1 METFRNIIQIIGLVV
16 SPTKLKL
23 FQERIR
29 LLGHNI
35 YQGKIT
41 PIYKAIQF
49 ANKFSDEIQD
59 KNQLQRFLRSLNYVS
74 EYYKDL
80 RKICCPLFQR
90 LQKNPPPWTDI
101 HTQIVR
107 QIKKHVKTLPCLGLP
122 SPDSFKIV
130 ETDASE
136 LGYGGILKQKI
147 LESSQEQI
155 VRFYSSVWNAAQQN
169 YSTIKKE
176 ILSIV
181 LCISKF
187 QDDLLNQKFLVRVD
201 CKSAK
206 DVLFK
211 DVENIASKQIFAR

>member
-1 METFRNIIQIIGLVV
+1 MKIGL
-16 SPTKLKL
+16 
-23 FQERIR
+23 Q
-29 LLGHNI
+29 
-35 YQGKIT
+35 
-41 PIYKAIQF
+41 
-49 ANKFSDEIQD
+49 NK
-59 KNQLQRFLRSLNYVS
+59 
-74 EYYKDL
+74 
-80 RKICCPLFQR
+80 PL
-90 LQKNPPPWTDI
+90 PWTDI

-122 SPDSFKIV
+122 SLDSFKIV

-136 LGYGGILKQKI
+136 LGYEGILKQKI
-147 LESSQEQI
+147 LESNQEQI
-155 VRFYSSVWNAAQQN
+155 VRFHSGVWNIAQQN

-187 QDDLLNQKFLVRVD
+187 QDDLLNKKFLIQVN

-211 DVENIASKQIFAR
+211 DVENLASKQIFARWQTILSAFDFDIDYIKDELNCILDFLTREFL